1 MNKMENYKE
10 NYIEGRNAVI
20 EALKS
25 HNENIAIDKLF
36 ILKDCHDGPVNTIVR
51 EAKKKDI
58 IINFVNKERLNQLSV
73 SNKHQGVIAICSAYR
88 YASLDDILE
97 TPLANMDNS
106 LIIVLDNI
114 EDSMNLGGIIRT
126 ANIAAAAGVIIH
138 NRHAA
143 LLNPAAV
150 KASAGAV
157 SYTPVAKHGNITQAV
172 KELQEH
178 GYWCVCADM
187 NGTSMYEVPLTGKI
201 ALVIGNE
208 GSGVSRLVKESCDF
222 VASIPMQGEI
232 ESLNASVSAGILMY
246 EIIRQR
252 SFAK

>member
-25 HNENIAIDKLF
+25 HNENRAIDKLF

-73 SNKHQGVIAICSAYR
+73 SNKHQGVIAICSAYH
-88 YASLDDILE
+88 YSSLEDILE
-97 TPLANMDNS
+97 SPLANQTDS
-106 LIIVLDNI
+106 LVIVLDNI
-114 EDSMNLGGIIRT
+114 EDPMNLGGIIRT
-126 ANIAAAAGVIIH
+126 ANIAGAAGVIIH

-157 SYTPVAKHGNITQAV
+157 SHTPVAKHGNITQAV

-187 NGTSMYEVPLTGKI
+187 NGTAMYEVPLTGKI

-208 GSGVSRLVKESCDF
+208 GNGVSRLVKESCDF
-222 VASIPMQGEI
+222 IASIPMQGEI

-252 SFAK
+252 RFAK